1 MASAFQAGMIGG
13 FADTFVQKIQ
23 DRTDKAEKYED
34 MMIASAKANAPKYAE
49 TTAAY
54 KATVSQA
61 RQLKDSF
68 GFTDSEIVAMA
79 SKYDLNA
86 IHKTLMEQKMAAEA
100 NASELGFDKS
110 TILGSLNMASSV
122 TMPKGMTL
130 ESGLR
135 NILFNTTQNLN
146 ASNNPKSEVNKRGA
160 FGKAMADFLALN
172 PRASAEE
179 QLKNMQY
186 AGFSMD
192 ELRNF
197 NASAGRGDIF
207 PEVTAGPLALPDQ
220 DYKSSDFGNT
230 QDKTRR
236 TFARMFKVLDDTET
250 DIDASLAKNLQTPN
264 GVIDVFKDIET
275 ASQYMAF
282 LESNIA
288 FKGYGAGFGNEL
300 KRTGAISRLISR
312 IDTPEEL
319 KAFVA
324 AERDGRFTKLII
336 ETDGTFTDTQLE
348 AVLNGE
354 PIPGVESE
362 EETSVDAANTD
373 PLTETST
380 PAAAA
385 ASGPAPLTSDAAI
398 NAKVAE
404 LTGGTTDATKGIP
417 FGLSDEE
424 ERLRADPIRTE
435 EVIESPVLPPNVT
448 DALISGQAFKEDV
461 LDVAGNKIM
470 PAPFKAVAAI
480 SDAVAYAADFVAGA
494 MGAQESSPMSKRL
507 RESAEQRRQTASE
520 IAAKGWLSS
529 MGISEP
535 ESVEAVAEGFRNTV
549 FTEEGVKTA
558 NGLMSY
564 EDFARERSK
573 TQENVE
579 PRFLRKGMQI
589 TLNPDFV
596 EPDEPLSSIVTPPQ
610 SEEDK
615 ALEAKMVAID
625 EERKRIQD
633 MDRQFLADEKNYP
646 QPLKAMTSIDPLS
659 INTPAELDAAIAERV
674 GEMPP
679 DYKKQV
685 AKAMEAIN
693 KTLKDFEAKF
703 NLSVDTAIDTV
714 RPSNLAEAI
723 SDLTARM
730 FDETLEERIMK
741 NEGQQ
746 NRAAAFAK
754 LQEQLSELT
763 LFPKRVSVDMNDIDP
778 YPTMDQMASERLHS
792 LQDDINESILS
803 ATKKFLSS
811 IGIGS
816 KKEEAPSKPKPL
828 MAKPKIAEM
837 PKEMTSSDK
846 ARLKR
851 AQKARELG
859 KDTGLLEML
868 VEKYGIAL
876 VQKEMGL

>member
-220 DYKSSDFGNT
+220 DYKSSDFGTT
-230 QDKTRR
+230 QNNTRR
-236 TFARMFKVLDDTET
+236 RLAANFKVLNDTET
-250 DIDASLAKNLQTPN
+250 DIDASLAKNFKNPADGN
-264 GVIDVFKDIET
+264 VIDVFKDIET
-275 ASQYMAF
+275 ASEYLAF

-288 FKGYGAGFGNEL
+288 FKGYGAGFGNKL
-300 KRTGAISRLISR
+300 KRTGAMSRMIRS

-336 ETDGTFTDTQLE
+336 ETDGTFTDTQFE

-354 PIPGVESE
+354 PIPGVEPE

-398 NAKVAE
+398 NAKVEE
-404 LTGGTTDATKGIP
+404 LTGGTTGATD
-417 FGLSDEE
+417 LSDIGMDRREAAYE
-424 ERLRADPIRTE
+424 DDSVPSLDLSDIGMDRREAAYEDDTIKPLVKSIAAGAATSEWIDSLGIQLPSTEDLNTSIVSNLKTTNSAVASGLATAVDFLTGFVGGTQETRLSRGLKNISKSQADSAAKVAAMGFTKYFTSDLPPE
-435 EVIESPVLPPNVT
+435 EVVNEVEDNFVKLFTTAT
-448 DALISGQAFKEDV
+448 DTPAYKQLEELIRERMEYAEKKKAEEPSAVNEVFTPEFPGDVPED
-461 LDVAGNKIM
+461 LENA
-470 PAPFKAVAAI
+470 
-480 SDAVAYAADFVAGA
+480 
-494 MGAQESSPMSKRL
+494 
-507 RESAEQRRQTASE
+507 TTSE
-520 IAAKGWLSS
+520 IS
-529 MGISEP
+529 
-535 ESVEAVAEGFRNTV
+535 
-549 FTEEGVKTA
+549 
-558 NGLMSY
+558 
-564 EDFARERSK
+564 
-573 TQENVE
+573 
-579 PRFLRKGMQI
+579 
-589 TLNPDFV
+589 
-596 EPDEPLSSIVTPPQ
+596 
-610 SEEDK
+610 K
-615 ALEAKMVAID
+615 ALSYLTELPDVFHQSLFD
-625 EERKRIQD
+625 TQD
-633 MDRQFLADEKNYP
+633 KIN
-646 QPLKAMTSIDPLS
+646 TSI
-659 INTPAELDAAIAERV
+659 AAF
-674 GEMPP
+674 
-679 DYKKQV
+679 
-685 AKAMEAIN
+685 
-693 KTLKDFEAKF
+693 FEE
-703 NLSVDTAIDTV
+703 S
-714 RPSNLAEAI
+714 
-723 SDLTARM
+723 
-730 FDETLEERIMK
+730 LEERIMK
-741 NEGQQ
+741 NEGQR
-746 NRAAAFAK
+746 NRVVA
-754 LQEQLSELT
+754 LQALKDKISDLREKAEVEQTVEPEPLVT
-763 LFPKRVSVDMNDIDP
+763 RPKKP
-778 YPTMDQMASERLHS
+778 L
-792 LQDDINESILS
+792 
-803 ATKKFLSS
+803 
-811 IGIGS
+811 
-816 KKEEAPSKPKPL
+816 KPKG
-828 MAKPKIAEM
+828 
-837 PKEMTSSDK
+837 MTASDK
-846 ARLKR
+846 ARLQR

-868 VEKYGIAL
+868 VEKYGIAI

>member
-110 TILGSLNMASSV
+110 TILGSLNMASSI

-179 QLKNMQY
+179 QLKSMQY

-220 DYKSSDFGNT
+220 DYKSSDFGST
-230 QDKTRR
+230 QARTRQ
-236 TFARMFKVLDDTET
+236 TFARNFKVLNEAGT
-250 DIDASLAKNLQTPN
+250 DIDASLAKNLQSSS
-264 GVIDVFKDIET
+264 GVVDIFKDIET
-275 ASQYMAF
+275 ASEYMAF

-300 KRTGAISRLISR
+300 KRTGALSR
-312 IDTPEEL
+312 IMRSIQTPEEL

-336 ETDGTFTDTQLE
+336 ETDGTFTDTQFE

-354 PIPGVESE
+354 PIPEVEPK
-362 EETSVDAANTD
+362 EETSVAAAGTD
-373 PLTETST
+373 PITETST
-380 PAAAA
+380 AAA
-385 ASGPAPLTSDAAI
+385 ASGPASLSSDAAI

-404 LTGGTTDATKGIP
+404 LTGGTAGATD
-417 FGLSDEE
+417 LSDIGMDRREAAYE
-424 ERLRADPIRTE
+424 DDSVPSLDLSDIGMDRREAAYEDDTIKPLVKSIAAGAATSDWIDSLGLQLPSTEDLNTSIVSNLKTTNSAVASGLATAVDFLTGFVGGTQETRLSKGLKNISKNQADSAAKVAAMGFTE
-435 EVIESPVLPPNVT
+435 YFTSDLPPKEVVNEVEDNFVKLFTTAT
-448 DALISGQAFKEDV
+448 DTPAYKQLEELIRER
-461 LDVAGNKIM
+461 M
-470 PAPFKAVAAI
+470 
-480 SDAVAYAADFVAGA
+480 
-494 MGAQESSPMSKRL
+494 
-507 RESAEQRRQTASE
+507 ESAEKKKAEEPSAVNEVFTPEFPGDVPEDLENATTSE
-520 IAAKGWLSS
+520 IS
-529 MGISEP
+529 
-535 ESVEAVAEGFRNTV
+535 
-549 FTEEGVKTA
+549 
-558 NGLMSY
+558 
-564 EDFARERSK
+564 
-573 TQENVE
+573 
-579 PRFLRKGMQI
+579 
-589 TLNPDFV
+589 
-596 EPDEPLSSIVTPPQ
+596 
-610 SEEDK
+610 K
-615 ALEAKMVAID
+615 ALSYLTELPDVIHQSLFDA
-625 EERKRIQD
+625 QD
-633 MDRQFLADEKNYP
+633 KIN
-646 QPLKAMTSIDPLS
+646 TSI
-659 INTPAELDAAIAERV
+659 AA
-674 GEMPP
+674 
-679 DYKKQV
+679 
-685 AKAMEAIN
+685 
-693 KTLKDFEAKF
+693 LFEE
-703 NLSVDTAIDTV
+703 S
-714 RPSNLAEAI
+714 
-723 SDLTARM
+723 
-730 FDETLEERIMK
+730 LEERIMK
-741 NEGQQ
+741 NEGQR
-746 NRAAAFAK
+746 NRVVA
-754 LQEQLSELT
+754 LQALKDKISDLREKAEVEQTVEPEPLVT
-763 LFPKRVSVDMNDIDP
+763 RPKKP
-778 YPTMDQMASERLHS
+778 L
-792 LQDDINESILS
+792 
-803 ATKKFLSS
+803 
-811 IGIGS
+811 
-816 KKEEAPSKPKPL
+816 KPKG
-828 MAKPKIAEM
+828 
-837 PKEMTSSDK
+837 MTASDK
-846 ARLKR
+846 ARLQR
-851 AQKARELG
+851 AQKASELG

>member
-61 RQLKDSF
+61 RQLKDAF

-220 DYKSSDFGNT
+220 DYKSSDFGTT
-230 QDKTRR
+230 QNNTRR
-236 TFARMFKVLDDTET
+236 TFARNFKVLNEAET

-275 ASQYMAF
+275 ASEYMAF

-300 KRTGAISRLISR
+300 KRTAALSRLIR
-312 IDTPEEL
+312 KIDTPEEL

-354 PIPGVESE
+354 PIPGVEPE
-362 EETSVDAANTD
+362 EETSVDAAGTD

-380 PAAAA
+380 AAAA
-385 ASGPAPLTSDAAI
+385 DAKSAPLSTDDAI

-404 LTGGTTDATKGIP
+404 LVSSSADTDED
-417 FGLSDEE
+417 LSISDTSVT
-424 ERLRADPIRTE
+424 TE
-435 EVIESPVLPPNVT
+435 EVAYEDDSVPSLDLSDIGMDRREAAYEDDTIKPLVKSIAAGAATSEWIDSLGIQLPSNEDLNTSIVSNLKTTNSAVASGLATAVDFLTGFVGGTQETRLSRGLKNISKRQADSAAKVAAMGFTKYFTSDLPPEEVVNEVEDNFVKLFTTAT
-448 DALISGQAFKEDV
+448 DTPAYKQLEELIRERMEYAEKKKAEEPSAVNEVFTPEFPGDVPED
-461 LDVAGNKIM
+461 LENA
-470 PAPFKAVAAI
+470 
-480 SDAVAYAADFVAGA
+480 
-494 MGAQESSPMSKRL
+494 
-507 RESAEQRRQTASE
+507 TTSE
-520 IAAKGWLSS
+520 IS
-529 MGISEP
+529 
-535 ESVEAVAEGFRNTV
+535 
-549 FTEEGVKTA
+549 
-558 NGLMSY
+558 
-564 EDFARERSK
+564 
-573 TQENVE
+573 
-579 PRFLRKGMQI
+579 
-589 TLNPDFV
+589 
-596 EPDEPLSSIVTPPQ
+596 
-610 SEEDK
+610 K
-615 ALEAKMVAID
+615 ALSYLTELPDVFHQALFD
-625 EERKRIQD
+625 TQD
-633 MDRQFLADEKNYP
+633 KIN
-646 QPLKAMTSIDPLS
+646 TSI
-659 INTPAELDAAIAERV
+659 AAF
-674 GEMPP
+674 
-679 DYKKQV
+679 
-685 AKAMEAIN
+685 
-693 KTLKDFEAKF
+693 FEE
-703 NLSVDTAIDTV
+703 S
-714 RPSNLAEAI
+714 
-723 SDLTARM
+723 
-730 FDETLEERIMK
+730 LEERIMK
-741 NEGQQ
+741 NEGQR
-746 NRAAAFAK
+746 NRVVA
-754 LQEQLSELT
+754 LQALKDKISDLRKKAEVEQTVEPEPLVT
-763 LFPKRVSVDMNDIDP
+763 RPKKP
-778 YPTMDQMASERLHS
+778 L
-792 LQDDINESILS
+792 
-803 ATKKFLSS
+803 
-811 IGIGS
+811 
-816 KKEEAPSKPKPL
+816 KPKG
-828 MAKPKIAEM
+828 
-837 PKEMTSSDK
+837 MTASDK
-846 ARLKR
+846 ARLQR

>member
-110 TILGSLNMASSV
+110 TILGSLNMASSI

-179 QLKNMQY
+179 QLKSMQY

-220 DYKSSDFGNT
+220 DYKSSDFGST

-236 TFARMFKVLDDTET
+236 TFAAKFKVLNEDGT
-250 DIDASLAKNLQTPN
+250 DVDASLAKNLQSSS
-264 GVIDVFKDIET
+264 GVVDIFKDIET
-275 ASQYMAF
+275 ASEYMAF

-300 KRTGAISRLISR
+300 KRTGALSR
-312 IDTPEEL
+312 IMRSIQTPEEL

-336 ETDGTFTDTQLE
+336 ETDGTFTDTQFE

-354 PIPGVESE
+354 PIPGVEPE
-362 EETSVDAANTD
+362 EGTSVAAAGTD
-373 PLTETST
+373 PVTETST
-380 PAAAA
+380 AAA
-385 ASGPAPLTSDAAI
+385 ASGPASLSSDAAI
-398 NAKVAE
+398 NKKVAE
-404 LTGGTTDATKGIP
+404 LTGGTAGATD
-417 FGLSDEE
+417 LSDIGMDRREAAYE
-424 ERLRADPIRTE
+424 DDSVPSLDLSDIGMDRREAAYEDDTIEPLVKSIAAGASTREWILGSSEDLNTSVTSNAFRLSAAVESGMATAIDFLTGIVGGTE
-435 EVIESPVLPPNVT
+435 ET
-448 DALISGQAFKEDV
+448 R
-461 LDVAGNKIM
+461 
-470 PAPFKAVAAI
+470 
-480 SDAVAYAADFVAGA
+480 
-494 MGAQESSPMSKRL
+494 MSKAL
-507 RESAEQRRQTASE
+507 KSSSKYQAEQAAE
-520 IAAKGWLSS
+520 VAAKG
-529 MGISEP
+529 
-535 ESVEAVAEGFRNTV
+535 
-549 FTEEGVKTA
+549 FTEYWTSDIGEDDSFKPEFPGDVPEEVVKEVEGSYLDAIMDMLGMGESSETRMVNGKPMTDAEVLAAARAQLDEAA
-558 NGLMSY
+558 N
-564 EDFARERSK
+564 ARIDAGTNIIEQSREEF
-573 TQENVE
+573 TPEFPGDVPDNLENATTE
-579 PRFLRKGMQI
+579 
-589 TLNPDFV
+589 
-596 EPDEPLSSIVTPPQ
+596 SI
-610 SEEDK
+610 SK
-615 ALEAKMVAID
+615 ALSFLTELPDAMHQALFD
-625 EERKRIQD
+625 AQD
-633 MDRQFLADEKNYP
+633 KIN
-646 QPLKAMTSIDPLS
+646 TSI
-659 INTPAELDAAIAERV
+659 AAF
-674 GEMPP
+674 
-679 DYKKQV
+679 
-685 AKAMEAIN
+685 
-693 KTLKDFEAKF
+693 FEE
-703 NLSVDTAIDTV
+703 S
-714 RPSNLAEAI
+714 
-723 SDLTARM
+723 
-730 FDETLEERIMK
+730 LEERIMK
-741 NEGQQ
+741 NEGQR
-746 NRAAAFAK
+746 NRVVA
-754 LQEQLSELT
+754 LQALKDKISDLRKKAEVEQTVEPEPLVT
-763 LFPKRVSVDMNDIDP
+763 RPKKP
-778 YPTMDQMASERLHS
+778 L
-792 LQDDINESILS
+792 
-803 ATKKFLSS
+803 
-811 IGIGS
+811 
-816 KKEEAPSKPKPL
+816 KPKG
-828 MAKPKIAEM
+828 
-837 PKEMTSSDK
+837 MTASDK

>member
-179 QLKNMQY
+179 QLKSMQY

-220 DYKSSDFGNT
+220 DYKSSDFGST
-230 QDKTRR
+230 QAKTRQ
-236 TFARMFKVLDDTET
+236 TFARNFKVLNEAGT
-250 DIDASLAKNLQTPN
+250 DIDASLAKNLQSSS
-264 GVIDVFKDIET
+264 GVVDIFKDIEI
-275 ASQYMAF
+275 ASEYMAF

-300 KRTGAISRLISR
+300 KRTGAMSRMIRAL
-312 IDTPEEL
+312 DTPEEL

-336 ETDGTFTDTQLE
+336 ETDGTFTDTQFE

-354 PIPGVESE
+354 PIPGVEPE
-362 EETSVDAANTD
+362 EETSVAAAGTE
-373 PLTETST
+373 PLTGTS
-380 PAAAA
+380 AAAA
-385 ASGPAPLTSDAAI
+385 AEPTPLSTDNAI

-404 LTGGTTDATKGIP
+404 LTGGTTGATDLPDIGMDRREAAYEDDSVP
-417 FGLSDEE
+417 SLDLSDIGMDRREAAYE
-424 ERLRADPIRTE
+424 DDTIKPLVKSIAAGAATSEWIDSLGLQLSSTEDLNTSIVSNLKTANSAVASGLATAIDFITGFVGGTQETGASKALKKLSKDQAERAAEVAAKGFTE
-435 EVIESPVLPPNVT
+435 YFTSDLPPKEVVNEVEDSFVKLFTTAT
-448 DALISGQAFKEDV
+448 DTPAYKQLEELIRER
-461 LDVAGNKIM
+461 M
-470 PAPFKAVAAI
+470 
-480 SDAVAYAADFVAGA
+480 
-494 MGAQESSPMSKRL
+494 
-507 RESAEQRRQTASE
+507 ESAEKKKAEEPSAVNEVFTPEFPGDVPEDLENATTSE
-520 IAAKGWLSS
+520 IS
-529 MGISEP
+529 
-535 ESVEAVAEGFRNTV
+535 
-549 FTEEGVKTA
+549 
-558 NGLMSY
+558 
-564 EDFARERSK
+564 
-573 TQENVE
+573 
-579 PRFLRKGMQI
+579 
-589 TLNPDFV
+589 
-596 EPDEPLSSIVTPPQ
+596 
-610 SEEDK
+610 K
-615 ALEAKMVAID
+615 ALSYLTELPDVIHQSLFDA
-625 EERKRIQD
+625 QD
-633 MDRQFLADEKNYP
+633 KIN
-646 QPLKAMTSIDPLS
+646 TSI
-659 INTPAELDAAIAERV
+659 AA
-674 GEMPP
+674 
-679 DYKKQV
+679 
-685 AKAMEAIN
+685 
-693 KTLKDFEAKF
+693 LFEE
-703 NLSVDTAIDTV
+703 S
-714 RPSNLAEAI
+714 
-723 SDLTARM
+723 
-730 FDETLEERIMK
+730 LEERIMK
-741 NEGQQ
+741 NEGQR
-746 NRAAAFAK
+746 NRVVA
-754 LQEQLSELT
+754 LQALKDKISDLRKKAEVEQTVEPEPLVT
-763 LFPKRVSVDMNDIDP
+763 R
-778 YPTMDQMASERLHS
+778 
-792 LQDDINESILS
+792 
-803 ATKKFLSS
+803 
-811 IGIGS
+811 S
-816 KKEEAPSKPKPL
+816 KKPLKPKG
-828 MAKPKIAEM
+828 
-837 PKEMTSSDK
+837 MTASDK
-846 ARLKR
+846 ARLQR

-859 KDTGLLEML
+859 KDTGLLETL

>member
-110 TILGSLNMASSV
+110 TILGSLNMASSI

-179 QLKNMQY
+179 QLKSMQY

-220 DYKSSDFGNT
+220 DYKSSDFGST
-230 QDKTRR
+230 QAKTRT
-236 TFARMFKVLDDTET
+236 TFARNFKVLNEATA
-250 DIDASLAKNLQTPN
+250 DIDASLAKNFKNPAN
-264 GVIDVFKDIET
+264 GNVIDIFKDIET
-275 ASQYMAF
+275 ASEYMAF

-300 KRTGAISRLISR
+300 KRTGALSRLIRS
-312 IDTPEEL
+312 IDTAEEL

-354 PIPGVESE
+354 PIPGVEPA
-362 EETSVDAANTD
+362 EETPVAAAGTD
-373 PLTETST
+373 PVTETST
-380 PAAAA
+380 AAA
-385 ASGPAPLTSDAAI
+385 ASGPASLSSDDAI

-404 LTGGTTDATKGIP
+404 LTGGTAGATD
-417 FGLSDEE
+417 LSDIGMDRREAAYE
-424 ERLRADPIRTE
+424 DDSVPSLDLSDIGMDRREAAYEDDTIKPLVKSIAAGAATSDWIDSLGLQLPSTEDLNTSIVSNLKTTNSAVASGLATAVDFLTGFVGGTQETRLSKGLKNISKNQADSAAKVAAMGFTKYFT
-435 EVIESPVLPPNVT
+435 SDLPPKEVVNEVEDNFVKLFTTAT
-448 DALISGQAFKEDV
+448 DTPAYKQLEELIRER
-461 LDVAGNKIM
+461 M
-470 PAPFKAVAAI
+470 
-480 SDAVAYAADFVAGA
+480 
-494 MGAQESSPMSKRL
+494 
-507 RESAEQRRQTASE
+507 ESAEKKKAEETSAVNEVFTPEFPGDVPEDLENATTSE
-520 IAAKGWLSS
+520 IS
-529 MGISEP
+529 
-535 ESVEAVAEGFRNTV
+535 
-549 FTEEGVKTA
+549 
-558 NGLMSY
+558 
-564 EDFARERSK
+564 
-573 TQENVE
+573 
-579 PRFLRKGMQI
+579 
-589 TLNPDFV
+589 
-596 EPDEPLSSIVTPPQ
+596 
-610 SEEDK
+610 K
-615 ALEAKMVAID
+615 ALSYLTELPDVIHQSLFDA
-625 EERKRIQD
+625 QD
-633 MDRQFLADEKNYP
+633 KIN
-646 QPLKAMTSIDPLS
+646 TSI
-659 INTPAELDAAIAERV
+659 AA
-674 GEMPP
+674 
-679 DYKKQV
+679 
-685 AKAMEAIN
+685 
-693 KTLKDFEAKF
+693 LFEE
-703 NLSVDTAIDTV
+703 S
-714 RPSNLAEAI
+714 
-723 SDLTARM
+723 
-730 FDETLEERIMK
+730 LEERIMK
-741 NEGQQ
+741 NEGQR
-746 NRAAAFAK
+746 NRVVA
-754 LQEQLSELT
+754 LQALKDKISDLREKAEVEQTVEPEPLVT
-763 LFPKRVSVDMNDIDP
+763 RPKKP
-778 YPTMDQMASERLHS
+778 L
-792 LQDDINESILS
+792 
-803 ATKKFLSS
+803 
-811 IGIGS
+811 
-816 KKEEAPSKPKPL
+816 KPKG
-828 MAKPKIAEM
+828 
-837 PKEMTSSDK
+837 MTASDK
-846 ARLKR
+846 ARLQR
-851 AQKARELG
+851 AQKASELG

>member
-220 DYKSSDFGNT
+220 DYKSSDFGTT
-230 QDKTRR
+230 QNNTRR
-236 TFARMFKVLDDTET
+236 RLAANFKVLNEAET
-250 DIDASLAKNLQTPN
+250 DIDASLAKNFTNPAN
-264 GVIDVFKDIET
+264 GNVIDVFKDIET
-275 ASQYMAF
+275 ASEYLAF

-288 FKGYGAGFGNEL
+288 FKGYGAGFGNKL
-300 KRTGAISRLISR
+300 KRTGAMSRMIRS

-336 ETDGTFTDTQLE
+336 ETDGTFTDTQFE

-354 PIPGVESE
+354 PIPGVEPE
-362 EETSVDAANTD
+362 EETSVDAAGTD
-373 PLTETST
+373 PLSETST
-380 PAAAA
+380 AATAA
-385 ASGPAPLTSDAAI
+385 ASGSAPLTSDAAI

-424 ERLRADPIRTE
+424 ERLRAEPIRTE

-596 EPDEPLSSIVTPPQ
+596 EPDEPLSSDEEPSAVNEVFTPEFPGNVPEDLENATT
-610 SEEDK
+610 SEISK
-615 ALEAKMVAID
+615 ALSYLTELPDVFHQSLFD
-625 EERKRIQD
+625 TQD
-633 MDRQFLADEKNYP
+633 KIN
-646 QPLKAMTSIDPLS
+646 TSI
-659 INTPAELDAAIAERV
+659 AAF
-674 GEMPP
+674 
-679 DYKKQV
+679 
-685 AKAMEAIN
+685 
-693 KTLKDFEAKF
+693 FE
-703 NLSVDTAIDTV
+703 
-714 RPSNLAEAI
+714 
-723 SDLTARM
+723 
-730 FDETLEERIMK
+730 ETLEERIMK
-741 NEGQQ
+741 NEGQR
-746 NRAAAFAK
+746 NRVVA
-754 LQEQLSELT
+754 LQALKDKISDLRKKAEVEQTVEPEPLVT
-763 LFPKRVSVDMNDIDP
+763 RPKKP
-778 YPTMDQMASERLHS
+778 L
-792 LQDDINESILS
+792 
-803 ATKKFLSS
+803 
-811 IGIGS
+811 
-816 KKEEAPSKPKPL
+816 KPKG
-828 MAKPKIAEM
+828 
-837 PKEMTSSDK
+837 MTASDK
-846 ARLKR
+846 ARLQR

-859 KDTGLLEML
+859 KDTGLLETL

>member
-179 QLKNMQY
+179 QLKSMQY

-220 DYKSSDFGNT
+220 DYKSSDFGST
-230 QDKTRR
+230 QNKTRQ
-236 TFARMFKVLDDTET
+236 TFARNFKVLNADGT

-275 ASQYMAF
+275 ASEYMAF

-300 KRTGAISRLISR
+300 KRTGALSRLIRS

-354 PIPGVESE
+354 PIPGVEPE
-362 EETSVDAANTD
+362 EETSVDAAGTD

-380 PAAAA
+380 AAAA
-385 ASGPAPLTSDAAI
+385 DAKPAPLSTDDAI

-404 LTGGTTDATKGIP
+404 LVASSADTDED
-417 FGLSDEE
+417 LSISDTSVT
-424 ERLRADPIRTE
+424 TE
-435 EVIESPVLPPNVT
+435 EPTSDSD
-448 DALISGQAFKEDV
+448 DAIIAEALAR
-461 LDVAGNKIM
+461 
-470 PAPFKAVAAI
+470 
-480 SDAVAYAADFVAGA
+480 SDAIDDKLE
-494 MGAQESSPMSKRL
+494 AQR
-507 RESAEQRRQTASE
+507 SAE
-520 IAAKGWLSS
+520 
-529 MGISEP
+529 
-535 ESVEAVAEGFRNTV
+535 EA
-549 FTEEGVKTA
+549 
-558 NGLMSY
+558 
-564 EDFARERSK
+564 
-573 TQENVE
+573 
-579 PRFLRKGMQI
+579 
-589 TLNPDFV
+589 TL
-596 EPDEPLSSIVTPPQ
+596 
-610 SEEDK
+610 
-615 ALEAKMVAID
+615 
-625 EERKRIQD
+625 KRIQD
-633 MDRQFLADEKNYP
+633 NDRQFIADEKNFP
-646 QPLKAMTSIDPLS
+646 QAGRTITPPSEPEEAPLIDMKLV
-659 INTPAELDAAIAERV
+659 NTGDDLRAAIEARTGVMPTDYIAEAGPAVRRMNEALKEFEKSV
-674 GEMPP
+674 NVKVDNAIETVTPSNIG
-679 DYKKQV
+679 
-685 AKAMEAIN
+685 EAIH
-693 KTLKDFEAKF
+693 
-703 NLSVDTAIDTV
+703 NLIVRMFDTV
-714 RPSNLAEAI
+714 VG
-723 SDLTARM
+723 
-730 FDETLEERIMK
+730 DETLEERIMK

-746 NRAAAFAK
+746 HRAAAFAK
-754 LQEQLSELT
+754 LQEQLGELT
-763 LFPKRVSVDMNDIDP
+763 LFPKRVSVDMKDIDP
-778 YPTMDQMASERLHS
+778 YPTMDAMASERLHS

-803 ATKKFLSS
+803 TTKKFLSS

-816 KKEEAPSKPKPL
+816 KKEEDSSKPKPL
-828 MAKPKIAEM
+828 MAKPKRAEK
-837 PKEMTSSDK
+837 PKEMTSSDR

-859 KDTGLLEML
+859 KDTGLLETL

>member
-100 NASELGFDKS
+100 NATELGFDKS
-110 TILGSLNMASSV
+110 TILGSLNMASSI

-236 TFARMFKVLDDTET
+236 TFARMFKVLNEAGT
-250 DIDASLAKNLQTPN
+250 DIEASLAKNLQTPN

-354 PIPGVESE
+354 PIPGVEPE
-362 EETSVDAANTD
+362 EETSVDAAGTD

-380 PAAAA
+380 PATAA

-398 NAKVAE
+398 NKKVAE

-424 ERLRADPIRTE
+424 ERLRAEPIRTE
-435 EVIESPVLPPNVT
+435 EVIESPALPSDVT

-596 EPDEPLSSIVTPPQ
+596 EPDEPLSSEEPSAVNEVFTPEFPGDVPEDLENATT
-610 SEEDK
+610 SEISK
-615 ALEAKMVAID
+615 ALSYLTELPDVFHQALFD
-625 EERKRIQD
+625 TQD
-633 MDRQFLADEKNYP
+633 KIN
-646 QPLKAMTSIDPLS
+646 TSI
-659 INTPAELDAAIAERV
+659 AAF
-674 GEMPP
+674 
-679 DYKKQV
+679 
-685 AKAMEAIN
+685 
-693 KTLKDFEAKF
+693 FEE
-703 NLSVDTAIDTV
+703 S
-714 RPSNLAEAI
+714 
-723 SDLTARM
+723 
-730 FDETLEERIMK
+730 LEERIMK
-741 NEGQQ
+741 NEGQR
-746 NRAAAFAK
+746 NRVVA
-754 LQEQLSELT
+754 LQALKDKISDLREKAEVEQTVEPEPLVT
-763 LFPKRVSVDMNDIDP
+763 RPKKP
-778 YPTMDQMASERLHS
+778 L
-792 LQDDINESILS
+792 
-803 ATKKFLSS
+803 
-811 IGIGS
+811 
-816 KKEEAPSKPKPL
+816 KPKG
-828 MAKPKIAEM
+828 
-837 PKEMTSSDK
+837 MTASDK
-846 ARLKR
+846 ARLQR

>member
-110 TILGSLNMASSV
+110 TILGSLNMASSI

-179 QLKNMQY
+179 QLKSMQY

-220 DYKSSDFGNT
+220 DYKSSDFAST
-230 QDKTRR
+230 QAKTRT
-236 TFARMFKVLDDTET
+236 TFARNFKVLNEATA
-250 DIDASLAKNLQTPN
+250 DIDASLAKNFKNPAN
-264 GVIDVFKDIET
+264 GNVIDIFKDIET
-275 ASQYMAF
+275 ASEYMAF

-300 KRTGAISRLISR
+300 KRTGALSRLIRS

-354 PIPGVESE
+354 PIPGVEPE
-362 EETSVDAANTD
+362 EETSVDAAGTD

-380 PAAAA
+380 AAA
-385 ASGPAPLTSDAAI
+385 ASGPAPLSPDAAI

-404 LTGGTTDATKGIP
+404 LTGGTTGVTD
-417 FGLSDEE
+417 LSDIGMDRREAAYE
-424 ERLRADPIRTE
+424 DDSVPSLDLSDIGMDRREAAYEDDTIKPLVKSIAAGAATSEWIDSLGLQLPSTEDLNTSIVSNLKTTNSAVASGLATAVDFLTGFVGGTE
-435 EVIESPVLPPNVT
+435 ETRLSKGLKNISKNQADSAAKVAAMGFTEYFTSDLPPKEVVNEVEDNFVKLFTTAT
-448 DALISGQAFKEDV
+448 DTPAYKQLEELIRER
-461 LDVAGNKIM
+461 M
-470 PAPFKAVAAI
+470 
-480 SDAVAYAADFVAGA
+480 
-494 MGAQESSPMSKRL
+494 
-507 RESAEQRRQTASE
+507 ESAEKKKAEEPSAVNEVFTPEFPGDVPEDLENATTSE
-520 IAAKGWLSS
+520 IS
-529 MGISEP
+529 
-535 ESVEAVAEGFRNTV
+535 
-549 FTEEGVKTA
+549 
-558 NGLMSY
+558 
-564 EDFARERSK
+564 
-573 TQENVE
+573 
-579 PRFLRKGMQI
+579 
-589 TLNPDFV
+589 
-596 EPDEPLSSIVTPPQ
+596 
-610 SEEDK
+610 K
-615 ALEAKMVAID
+615 ALSYLTELPDVIHQSLFDA
-625 EERKRIQD
+625 QD
-633 MDRQFLADEKNYP
+633 KINA
-646 QPLKAMTSIDPLS
+646 SI
-659 INTPAELDAAIAERV
+659 AA
-674 GEMPP
+674 
-679 DYKKQV
+679 
-685 AKAMEAIN
+685 
-693 KTLKDFEAKF
+693 LFE
-703 NLSVDTAIDTV
+703 
-714 RPSNLAEAI
+714 
-723 SDLTARM
+723 
-730 FDETLEERIMK
+730 ETLEERIMK
-741 NEGQQ
+741 NEGQR
-746 NRAAAFAK
+746 NRVVA
-754 LQEQLSELT
+754 LQALKDKISDLRKKAEVEQTVEPEPLVT
-763 LFPKRVSVDMNDIDP
+763 RPKKP
-778 YPTMDQMASERLHS
+778 L
-792 LQDDINESILS
+792 
-803 ATKKFLSS
+803 
-811 IGIGS
+811 
-816 KKEEAPSKPKPL
+816 KPKG
-828 MAKPKIAEM
+828 
-837 PKEMTSSDK
+837 MTASDK
-846 ARLKR
+846 ARLQR

>member
-110 TILGSLNMASSV
+110 TILGSLNMASSI

-179 QLKNMQY
+179 QLKSMQY

-220 DYKSSDFGNT
+220 DYKSSDFGST
-230 QDKTRR
+230 QAKTRT
-236 TFARMFKVLDDTET
+236 TFARNFKVLNEATA
-250 DIDASLAKNLQTPN
+250 DIDASLAKNFKNPAN
-264 GVIDVFKDIET
+264 GNVIDIFKDIET
-275 ASQYMAF
+275 ASEYMAF

-300 KRTGAISRLISR
+300 KRTGAMSRMIRS

-354 PIPGVESE
+354 PIPGVEPA
-362 EETSVDAANTD
+362 EETPVAAAGTD
-373 PLTETST
+373 PVTETST
-380 PAAAA
+380 AAA
-385 ASGPAPLTSDAAI
+385 ASGPASLSSDDAI

-404 LTGGTTDATKGIP
+404 LTGGTAGATD
-417 FGLSDEE
+417 LSDIGMDRREAAYE
-424 ERLRADPIRTE
+424 DDSVPSLDLSDIGMDRREAAYEDDTIKPLVKSIAAGAATSDWIDSLGLQLPSTEDLNTSIVSNLKTTNSAVASGLATAVDFLTGFVGGTQETRLSKGLKNISKNQADSAAKVAAMGFTKYFT
-435 EVIESPVLPPNVT
+435 SDLPPKEVVNEVEDNFVKLFTTAT
-448 DALISGQAFKEDV
+448 DTPAYKQLEELIRER
-461 LDVAGNKIM
+461 M
-470 PAPFKAVAAI
+470 
-480 SDAVAYAADFVAGA
+480 
-494 MGAQESSPMSKRL
+494 
-507 RESAEQRRQTASE
+507 ESAEKKKAEETSAVNEVFTPEFPGDVPEDLENATTSE
-520 IAAKGWLSS
+520 IS
-529 MGISEP
+529 
-535 ESVEAVAEGFRNTV
+535 
-549 FTEEGVKTA
+549 
-558 NGLMSY
+558 
-564 EDFARERSK
+564 
-573 TQENVE
+573 
-579 PRFLRKGMQI
+579 
-589 TLNPDFV
+589 
-596 EPDEPLSSIVTPPQ
+596 
-610 SEEDK
+610 K
-615 ALEAKMVAID
+615 ALSYLTELPDVIHQSLFDA
-625 EERKRIQD
+625 QD
-633 MDRQFLADEKNYP
+633 KIN
-646 QPLKAMTSIDPLS
+646 TSI
-659 INTPAELDAAIAERV
+659 AA
-674 GEMPP
+674 
-679 DYKKQV
+679 
-685 AKAMEAIN
+685 
-693 KTLKDFEAKF
+693 LFEE
-703 NLSVDTAIDTV
+703 S
-714 RPSNLAEAI
+714 
-723 SDLTARM
+723 
-730 FDETLEERIMK
+730 LEERIMK
-741 NEGQQ
+741 NEGQR
-746 NRAAAFAK
+746 NRVVA
-754 LQEQLSELT
+754 LQALKDKISDLREKAEVEQTVEPEPLVT
-763 LFPKRVSVDMNDIDP
+763 RPKKP
-778 YPTMDQMASERLHS
+778 L
-792 LQDDINESILS
+792 
-803 ATKKFLSS
+803 
-811 IGIGS
+811 
-816 KKEEAPSKPKPL
+816 KPKG
-828 MAKPKIAEM
+828 
-837 PKEMTSSDK
+837 MTASDK
-846 ARLKR
+846 ARLQR
-851 AQKARELG
+851 AQKASELG

>member
-110 TILGSLNMASSV
+110 TILGSLNMASSI

-236 TFARMFKVLDDTET
+236 TFARMFKVLNEAGT
-250 DIDASLAKNLQTPN
+250 DIEASLAKNLQTPN

-354 PIPGVESE
+354 PIPGVEPE
-362 EETSVDAANTD
+362 EETSVDAAGTD

-380 PAAAA
+380 PATAA

-398 NAKVAE
+398 NKKVAE

-424 ERLRADPIRTE
+424 ERLRAEPIRTE
-435 EVIESPVLPPNVT
+435 EVIESPALPSDVT

-596 EPDEPLSSIVTPPQ
+596 EPDEPLSSEEPSAVNEVFTPEFPGDVPEDLENATT
-610 SEEDK
+610 SEISK
-615 ALEAKMVAID
+615 ALSYLTELPDVIHQSLFD
-625 EERKRIQD
+625 TQD
-633 MDRQFLADEKNYP
+633 KIN
-646 QPLKAMTSIDPLS
+646 TSI
-659 INTPAELDAAIAERV
+659 AA
-674 GEMPP
+674 
-679 DYKKQV
+679 
-685 AKAMEAIN
+685 
-693 KTLKDFEAKF
+693 LFEE
-703 NLSVDTAIDTV
+703 S
-714 RPSNLAEAI
+714 
-723 SDLTARM
+723 
-730 FDETLEERIMK
+730 LEERIMK
-741 NEGQQ
+741 NEGQR
-746 NRAAAFAK
+746 NRVVA
-754 LQEQLSELT
+754 LQALKDKISDLREKAEVEQTVEPEPLVT
-763 LFPKRVSVDMNDIDP
+763 RPKKP
-778 YPTMDQMASERLHS
+778 L
-792 LQDDINESILS
+792 
-803 ATKKFLSS
+803 
-811 IGIGS
+811 
-816 KKEEAPSKPKPL
+816 KPKG
-828 MAKPKIAEM
+828 
-837 PKEMTSSDK
+837 MTASDK
-846 ARLKR
+846 ARLQR

>member
-110 TILGSLNMASSV
+110 TILGSLNMASSI

-179 QLKNMQY
+179 QLKSMQY

-220 DYKSSDFGNT
+220 DYKSSDFGST
-230 QDKTRR
+230 QARTRQ
-236 TFARMFKVLDDTET
+236 TFARNFKVLNEAGT
-250 DIDASLAKNLQTPN
+250 DIDASLAKNVQSSS
-264 GVIDVFKDIET
+264 GVVDIFKDIET
-275 ASQYMAF
+275 ASEYMAF

-300 KRTGAISRLISR
+300 KRTGAMSRLIR
-312 IDTPEEL
+312 ALDTPEEL

-354 PIPGVESE
+354 PIPGVEPA
-362 EETSVDAANTD
+362 EETSVAAAGTD
-373 PLTETST
+373 PVTGTS
-380 PAAAA
+380 AAAA
-385 ASGPAPLTSDAAI
+385 ASGPAPLSSDATI
-398 NAKVAE
+398 NKKVAE
-404 LTGGTTDATKGIP
+404 LTGGTTDATKGIS

-424 ERLRADPIRTE
+424 ERLRAEPIRTE

-615 ALEAKMVAID
+615 ALEASMVAID

-679 DYKKQV
+679 DYKEQM
-685 AKAMEAIN
+685 AKAVEAIN

-723 SDLTARM
+723 SNLTARM

-763 LFPKRVSVDMNDIDP
+763 LFPKRVSVDMKDIDP
-778 YPTMDQMASERLHS
+778 YPTMDAMASERLHS

-816 KKEEAPSKPKPL
+816 KKEEAPSKPEPL
-828 MAKPKIAEM
+828 MAKPKRAEK